1 MKAVVCFVI
10 AYGIAT
16 ANPLLTNCLLSAQAA
31 DPELV
36 RLRSM
41 IGQWT
46 VVETFE
52 SKTADKREGRGTL
65 TVRQGPGGNSVFMEY
80 RSIAGPMNGFQL
92 FQILSWHPGR
102 RVFQMVYVTS
112 FHAGMSTAT
121 GQLEGTDIV
130 FLRQERIGEAIVTS
144 KSVLSDLKDGQFTLS
159 SYEAKE
165 SQSQRRTLVLQCTKE

>member
-1 MKAVVCFVI
+1 MKTLVSFVI
-10 AYGIAT
+10 VCGIAT
-16 ANPLLTNCLLSAQAA
+16 ANPILTNGLVGDQGA

-41 IGQWT
+41 IGQWA

-65 TVRQGPGGNSVFMEY
+65 TVRPGPGGNSVFMDY
-80 RSIAGPMNGFQL
+80 RSIDGPMKGFEL
-92 FQILSWHPGR
+92 FEILSWHPGQ

-112 FHAGMSTAT
+112 FQPGMSTAT
-121 GQLEGTDIV
+121 GQLEGTDIA
-130 FLRQERIGEAIVTS
+130 FSRQERVGGAIVTS
-144 KSVLSDLKDGQFTLS
+144 KSVLSDLTNGQFTLS

-165 SQSQRRTLVLQCTKE
+165 GQPQRRTLVLQCTKE